1 VALITIG
8 PASLDVELIAGARAG
23 RPPLVFLHEGLG
35 SLALWRDFPAR
46 VAAATG
52 CAALVYSRSGYGK
65 SSPLAGPRPIDYMHR
80 EALGVLPALL
90 AETGLAEP
98 LLIGHSDGAS
108 IALIYAGTHEARG
121 IVAMAPHVFVEDISI
136 ASIAAA
142 REAWMTTDLR
152 QRLARYHDD
161 VEGAFKGWND
171 AWLDPAFR
179 DWNIEEFLPRIRCP
193 VLAIQ
198 GADDEYGTLAQ
209 LDAIERQA
217 GVLVERLV
225 LPGVKHSP
233 WREQPE
239 PVLRTIV
246 DFVERLL

>member
-8 PASLDVELIAGARAG
+8 PASLEVELVAGARAG

-46 VAAATG
+46 VSAATG

-65 SSPLAGPRPIDYMHR
+65 SSPLAGPRPVDYMHR

-193 VLAIQ
+193 ILAIQ